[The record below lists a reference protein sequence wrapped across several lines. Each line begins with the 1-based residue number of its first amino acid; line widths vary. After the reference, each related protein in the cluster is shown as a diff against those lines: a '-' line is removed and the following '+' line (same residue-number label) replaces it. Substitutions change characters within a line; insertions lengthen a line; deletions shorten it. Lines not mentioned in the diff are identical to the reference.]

1 MTVPLLIFSLF
12 MLSLS
17 SAARACNTSTNEANC
32 TVFDM
37 NSTICYAFCSMNEI
51 LETILREWE
60 VFDLPSVISRDEP
73 LKIQLLDNLPHR
85 TLIVTG
91 FRRVGKTYLLLW
103 AITDLLKIYSRHDVL
118 YINFE
123 DERIPAQTKILT
135 DLIPAIKK
143 IYGQKPKYLFL
154 DELHQIPLWSK
165 WLRRILDQEKIK
177 IIVTGSSSRLSSI
190 EVPTEL
196 RGRAWGQTVYPL
208 SFKEFISFKTVTQQG
223 LQDAGFHLDEYLI
236 FGGLP
241 DVVLSRSDAER
252 KGLIYEYLDVV
263 LRRDIMERFNLD
275 DQETIKTVLKLL
287 FNSTSITISKMTNSL
302 NSLQMSTAKTTVSR
316 YLSYIENSYLLKQLY
331 LYSPTVRA
339 KLQYPRKTYFIDNG
353 FLTAMSVKF
362 GPNYGR
368 LWENLV
374 FWQLYRKHGDNL
386 HYYRDE
392 RGEVDFCVLENG
404 KPVSLYQVCYDPSDF
419 ETRGREVHTLTRVG
433 RRLKVSDL
441 HLISGQIGEKTE
453 EKGIKVSD
461 PLAILT

>member
-1 MTVPLLIFSLF
+1 M
-12 MLSLS
+12 
-17 SAARACNTSTNEANC
+17 NC
-32 TVFDM
+32 TVFDTLG
-37 NSTICYAFCSMNEI
+37 TIWYHCCSMNEI

-60 VFDLPSVISRDEP
+60 IFELPAVILRDDP
-73 LKIQLLDNLPHR
+73 LKIELLDNLPHR
-85 TLIVTG
+85 TLVVTG
-91 FRRVGKTYLLLW
+91 FRRVGKTYLLFQ
-103 AITDLLKIYSRHDVL
+103 AINELLKKYSRHDIL

-123 DERIPAQTKILT
+123 DERIPAETKILT

-143 IYGQKPKYLFL
+143 NYGQKPKYLFL

-177 IIVTGSSSRLSSI
+177 IIVSGSSSRISSV

-208 SFKEFISFKTVTQQG
+208 SFKEFLSFKKTENIDYSLT
-223 LQDAGFHLDEYLI
+223 EYVK

-241 DVVLSRSDAER
+241 DVVLAPNDMQR
-252 KGLIYEYLDVV
+252 KYLLDEYLDVV
-263 LRRDIMERFNLD
+263 TRRDIVERFNLGD
-275 DQETIKTVLKLL
+275 YETIKIVLKLL

-302 NSLQMSTAKTTVSR
+302 NSLQIPIAKTTIAR
-316 YLSYIENSYLLKQLY
+316 YLSYIESSYLLRQLY
-331 LYSPTVRA
+331 LYAPSVRA
-339 KLQYPRKTYFIDNG
+339 KLQYPRKTYFLDNG

-374 FWQLYRKHGDNL
+374 YWQLYKKHGDNL

-404 KPVSLYQVCYDPSDF
+404 KAVSLFQVCYDLNDL
-419 ETRGREVHTLTRVG
+419 ETKERELHTLRRVG
-433 RRLKVSDL
+433 RRLGILDL
-441 HLISGQIGEKTE
+441 NLISGQIGEKAK
-453 EKGIKVSD
+453 EKGIKVID
-461 PLAILT
+461 PLDILT